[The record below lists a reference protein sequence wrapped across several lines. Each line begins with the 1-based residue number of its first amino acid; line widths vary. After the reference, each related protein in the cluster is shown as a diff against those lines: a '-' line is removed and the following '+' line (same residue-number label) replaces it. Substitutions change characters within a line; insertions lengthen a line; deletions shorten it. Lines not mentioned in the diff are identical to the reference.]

1 MSNVKYAIKC
11 TCPVCGK
18 SHARE
23 LLYNIEELNETQ
35 KALIKKSE
43 CYECRTR
50 RNELLSARIHCRLG

>member
-18 SHARE
+18 SHVRE
-23 LLYNIEELNETQ
+23 LLYPVEELNGIQ
-35 KALIKKSE
+35 KALIKSSL

-50 RNELLSARIHCRLG
+50 QNKLLSSRIHSRLG